1 MKLAYA
7 ISASATR
14 FAAVAQGRRLPEAI
28 RHLSGLGYAGVEL
41 AIRDPGQVDLD
52 EIAVC
57 ARAAGVVV
65 PAIGTGQAFL
75 EEGLALAATD
85 ETVRVAAV
93 ARLEAQLVAAHRLS
107 ALLIVGLIHGPIPP
121 DADRERAMDW
131 LLAGLARV
139 SRRAG
144 ELGVR
149 IVIEPINR
157 YESNWLNTVG
167 EVMDLIRRLGVD
179 NVGVLPDTFH
189 MNIEERDIGAAI
201 EEARPRLWHVHV
213 ADSNR
218 RAPGA
223 GHIDFRGIVSRLRA
237 IGYGATVSAEILPLP
252 SFEAAAAQTI
262 EAMRPLLGLP
272 AEPQRDSRT

>member
-1 MKLAYA
+1 MKLAYT
-7 ISASATR
+7 ISASSTR
-14 FAAVAQGRRLPEAI
+14 FAAVAQGRPLPEAI
-28 RHLSGLGYAGVEL
+28 RYLGGLGYAGVEL

-52 EIAVC
+52 AIAAC
-57 ARAAGVVV
+57 AREAGVAI

-75 EEGLALAATD
+75 EEGLALVASD
-85 ETVRVAAV
+85 ESVRAAAV
-93 ARLEAQLVAAHRLS
+93 ARLEAQLVAAQRLG

-121 DADRERAMDW
+121 DADRERATDW

-149 IVIEPINR
+149 IVIEAINR
-157 YESNWLNTVG
+157 YESNWLSTVG

-189 MNIEERDIGAAI
+189 MNIEERDIGEAI
-201 EEARPRLWHVHV
+201 EQARPRLWHVHV

-223 GHIDFRGIVSRLRA
+223 GHLAFAEILERLRA
-237 IGYGATVSAEILPLP
+237 AGYGGTVSAEILQVP

-262 EAMRPLLGLP
+262 DVMRPLLG
-272 AEPQRDSRT
+272 SS